1 MATGVAFASAA
12 RTTAQT
18 GTTIN
23 KDAYDKGI
31 IVYLNVTASAA
42 GTGGLSVK
50 INGIDPVS
58 GTAAQLNAAPT
69 AVTATGIKTY
79 IVYPGTTTGGTQA
92 TSAPLPDQFRIDV
105 GVGDSTSYTY
115 SVGYETIK

>member
-1 MATGVAFASAA
+1 MATGQILASAA

-18 GTTIN
+18 GTVIT
-23 KDAYDKGI
+23 KEACDRGLL
-31 IVYLNVTASAA
+31 VYLNVTATAA

-79 IVYPGTTTGGTQA
+79 VLYPGTTSGGTQA
-92 TSAPLPDQFRIDV
+92 TSCPLPDQFRIDV
-105 GVGDSTSYTY
+105 GVGDSSSYTY
-115 SVGYETIK
+115 SVGYETFR

>member
-18 GTTIN
+18 GTVVN
-23 KDAYDKGI
+23 KEVTDRGI
-31 IVYLNVTASAA
+31 IVYLNVGTAS

-58 GTAAQLNAAPT
+58 GTAAQLNANPT
-69 AVTATGIKTY
+69 AVTATGVKTY
-79 IVYPGTTTGGTQA
+79 ILYPGTTSGGTQA

-105 GVGDSTSYTY
+105 GVGDSSSYTY
-115 SVGYETIK
+115 SVGYETIR